1 MSRGCGVSL
10 RIGGHRSLSV
20 AQRASGRSRAVRHT
34 FRALRGLGRGM
45 GWQPASRGQRAS
57 EFACGLSAVCP
68 DQEIGK
74 PCHDETWRGLL
85 VARRESLAGL
95 RKQEE
100 RFRQRYFLMYLK
112 YPITRSTAAA
122 VMIARLITQF
132 ILGGSAIPVMSTVL
146 FSCAISEDVSDD
158 AECC

>member
-1 MSRGCGVSL
+1 
-10 RIGGHRSLSV
+10 
-20 AQRASGRSRAVRHT
+20 
-34 FRALRGLGRGM
+34 M
-45 GWQPASRGQRAS
+45 GWQTPSRRQRAS
-57 EFACGLSAVCP
+57 EFACGLVSVCP
-68 DQEIGK
+68 GKKRGK

-100 RFRQRYFLMYLK
+100 RFRQRYFLRYLK

-122 VMIARLITQF
+122 VIIARGSTQS
-132 ILGGSAIPVMSTVL
+132 ILGGLAIPVMSMVL

-158 AECC
+158 AVCC